1 MLKLSVSLFLIAIT
15 SFTTAE
21 NASLTNTINKSFVG
35 YAYDLK
41 TNKLIYT
48 EHHKYTDNAIHK
60 VQYKEINGEV
70 FASKTVNYK
79 YSDFT
84 PDFIQENSRNGERIE
99 VKRDNKGILIRYQEN
114 RSSSVDSNR
123 IYTNPKLIIDAG
135 FDKFI
140 SQNWKALVAGKEMTI
155 DYLIPSSLDHY
166 ELSIIKEDC
175 EDDTL
180 HCFSISS
187 SSFFISLLSSKLL
200 LTYKELYEEGT
211 DGSNGE
217 NTHSTRIRL
226 MSFKGR
232 SNICDSEGNY
242 HDVYI
247 QYQYEES

>member
-1 MLKLSVSLFLIAIT
+1 MLKLSAYLFLIAIT

-21 NASLTNTINKSFVG
+21 NSSLTNTINKNFIG
-35 YAYDLK
+35 YAYDLE
-41 TNKLIYT
+41 TGELIYT
-48 EHHKYTDNAIHK
+48 EHHKYTSHNIHE
-60 VQYKEINGEV
+60 VQYKEVNGEV
-70 FASKTVNYK
+70 FASKTVNYENND
-79 YSDFT
+79 YA

-99 VKRDNKGILIRYQEN
+99 SKRDNKGILIRYQEN

-123 IYTNPKLIIDAG
+123 INANPKLIIDAG

-140 SQNWKALVAGKEMTI
+140 SQNWKELLAGQEMTI

-200 LTYKELYEEGT
+200 LTYKALYKE
-211 DGSNGE
+211 DANGA
-217 NTHSTRIRL
+217 NSDNAHSSRIRL

-242 HDVYI
+242 HDVII